1 MQIITLMNNLTQF
14 KDKILLKDFMI
25 FTFYLQFLSYDA
37 IISASYS
44 VNKAVFRNSGTCRK
58 GFC

>member
-14 KDKILLKDFMI
+14 KDKIFLEGFMI
-25 FTFYLQFLSYDA
+25 LTFYLQFLSYYA

-44 VNKAVFRNSGTCRK
+44 VNKALFRNSGTCRK
-58 GFC
+58 GFY